1 MPEELQIVVLFGGRS
16 VEHAVSIR
24 SAHSV
29 LQALPEDRFR
39 ATPVAIGEDGRWFTA
54 ANPLGVL
61 GDGEEGERRTVLLPP
76 EPGRGLCIG
85 SPGAGETLHP
95 DLVFPLVHGTG
106 GEDGTLQGLL
116 ESAELAY
123 AGSGVLASALAM
135 DKSMAKRAF
144 RLDGLP
150 VLDGRTVPGWRWQA
164 EPDRVLAELE
174 RWQSGALFVKPANGG
189 SSVGVRLAREA
200 GERREAIDIA
210 LRYDTKVLVEPALKA
225 REVEVSILGND
236 RLEASVP
243 GEIVPANDF
252 YDYEAKYA
260 DERTRLLVPAPVPD
274 SEARRLRELAIM
286 AFEAIGGSG
295 FGRVDF
301 LLDRET
307 GEPFVSEVNTIPGF
321 TDVSMYPRLW
331 EATGLGYAHLLA
343 RIIELGLE
351 RHRERRR
358 LRRTVV

>member
-1 MPEELQIVVLFGGRS
+1 
-16 VEHAVSIR
+16 
-24 SAHSV
+24 
-29 LQALPEDRFR
+29 
-39 ATPVAIGEDGRWFTA
+39 
-54 ANPLGVL
+54 
-61 GDGEEGERRTVLLPP
+61 
-76 EPGRGLCIG
+76 
-85 SPGAGETLHP
+85 
-95 DLVFPLVHGTG
+95 
-106 GEDGTLQGLL
+106 
-116 ESAELAY
+116 
-123 AGSGVLASALAM
+123 M

>member
-1 MPEELQIVVLFGGRS
+1 MPERVQIALLFGGRS

-24 SAHSV
+24 SARSV
-29 LQALPEDRFR
+29 LRALSKTRFQ

-54 ANPLGVL
+54 ANPLGVR
-61 GDGEEGERRTVLLPP
+61 GDGEEGERRAVLLAP
-76 EPGRGLCIG
+76 EPGRGLRIG
-85 SPGAGETLHP
+85 READAETLHP

-106 GEDGTLQGLL
+106 GEDGVLQGLL

-123 AGSGVLASALAM
+123 AGSGVLASAMAM
-135 DKSMAKRAF
+135 DKNMAKRAF

-150 VLDGRTVPGWRWQA
+150 ILDWRTVALPRWRE

-174 RWQSGALFVKPANGG
+174 RWQEGAVFVKPANGG
-189 SSVGVRLAREA
+189 SSVGVTLA
-200 GERREAIDIA
+200 GDPSGRRAAIETA
-210 LRYDTKVLVEPALKA
+210 LSYDTAVVIEPALKA

-260 DERTRLLVPAPVPD
+260 DERTRLLVPAPLGAR
-274 SEARRLRELAIM
+274 EARHLQELAIS
-286 AFEAIGGSG
+286 AFEAIGASG

-301 LLDRET
+301 LVEAAS

-331 EATGLGYAHLLA
+331 EATGLGYADLLE
-343 RIIELGLE
+343 RIIRLGLE
-351 RHRERRR
+351 RHRIKQR